1 MSVEP
6 SSKLT
11 LKQRCLLALRASFE
25 AARKDLAAGCLDT
38 EEATCRQLRERSP
51 GEPVALHLRATIPL
65 KKTRRPTELG
75 GGFLQKAIANCRG
88 NAAYHEMRGRR
99 PDGWWRP
106 SEAET
111 ALRDSIHLRRDRA
124 IPLLRLDILLV
135 AAGSTEGGLEDC
147 RGAATITLSR
157 LGNAVRLWVKIIGM
171 RAGGL
176 GRVPLC
182 RRIKCALG
190 ALAIVAGG
198 LAPLSL
204 QAEEERSVKSLLEF
218 RRDRVVVQQWDIS
231 CGAAAVATLL
241 TYQHAD
247 PVTEKEVALYLIK
260 REEYLQTPELVQLRQ
275 GFSLLDMERY
285 VAQRGYKGIGYGK
298 LTLHDLKEN
307 APIIVSINMHGYTH
321 FVIFRGVMRDRVLLA
336 DPAWGN
342 RTMTTEKFQNAW
354 IDYGAKMG
362 RVGFVILPHD
372 GKQPL
377 NRLAPK
383 AKDFVTLN

>member
-1 MSVEP
+1 M
-6 SSKLT
+6 
-11 LKQRCLLALRASFE
+11 AS
-25 AARKDLAAGCLDT
+25 
-38 EEATCRQLRERSP
+38 
-51 GEPVALHLRATIPL
+51 
-65 KKTRRPTELG
+65 
-75 GGFLQKAIANCRG
+75 
-88 NAAYHEMRGRR
+88 MR
-99 PDGWWRP
+99 
-106 SEAET
+106 
-111 ALRDSIHLRRDRA
+111 RRD
-124 IPLLRLDILLV
+124 
-135 AAGSTEGGLEDC
+135 
-147 RGAATITLSR
+147 
-157 LGNAVRLWVKIIGM
+157 GM

-182 RRIKCALG
+182 RRIERALG

-198 LAPLSL
+198 LAPFSL
-204 QAEEERSVKSLLEF
+204 QAEEQRSVKSLLEF
-218 RRDRVVVQQWDIS
+218 RHDRVVVQQWDIS

-247 PVTEKEVALYLIK
+247 PVTEKEVALSLIK
-260 REEYLQTPELVQLRQ
+260 REEYLQKPELVRLRQ

-298 LTLHDLKEN
+298 LTLHDLKES
-307 APIIVSINMHGYTH
+307 APIIVSINTHGYSH

-342 RTMTTEKFQNAW
+342 RTMPTEKFLNAW

-383 AKDFVTLN
+383 AKDFVALN

>member
-1 MSVEP
+1 
-6 SSKLT
+6 
-11 LKQRCLLALRASFE
+11 
-25 AARKDLAAGCLDT
+25 
-38 EEATCRQLRERSP
+38 
-51 GEPVALHLRATIPL
+51 
-65 KKTRRPTELG
+65 
-75 GGFLQKAIANCRG
+75 LQKAIANCQG

-99 PDGWWRP
+99 PHGWWWP

-157 LGNAVRLWVKIIGM
+157 LGNAARLWVKIIGM

-204 QAEEERSVKSLLEF
+204 QAEEQRSVKSLLEF

-260 REEYLQTPELVQLRQ
+260 REEYLQKPELVRLRQ

-307 APIIVSINMHGYTH
+307 APVIVSININGYSH

-342 RTMTTEKFQNAW
+342 RTMTTEQFQNAW